1 MSHKRYK
8 DQILLSILQV
18 CGWGTS
24 KTQIVYKSGLNF
36 RTVVPY
42 LDLLTNRGL
51 VVREE
56 GEIPVYRTTEKGEKA
71 LGHLREIERL
81 VWTGTVT
88 DEEKLIS

>member
-8 DQILLSILQV
+8 DQILLNIMQV
-18 CGWGTS
+18 CGGGTS

-51 VVREE
+51 VVRAE
-56 GEIPVYRTTEKGEKA
+56 GQKLHKRRRMGWQ
-71 LGHLREIERL
+71 RETMSCERL
-81 VWTGTVT
+81 
-88 DEEKLIS
+88 

>member
-8 DQILLSILQV
+8 DRILLNILRV
-18 CGWGTS
+18 CGGGTS

-42 LDLLTNRGL
+42 LDLLTQSGL

-56 GEIPVYRTTEKGEKA
+56 GEIPVYRTTEKGEAA
-71 LGHLREIERL
+71 LGHLQEIERL

>member
-8 DQILLSILQV
+8 DQILLNILQV
-18 CGWGTS
+18 CGGGTS

-42 LDLLTNRGL
+42 LDLLTQSGL

-56 GEIPVYRTTEKGEKA
+56 GDIPVYRTTEKGEAA
-71 LGHLREIERL
+71 LGHLQEIERL
-81 VWTGTVT
+81 VWG
-88 DEEKLIS
+88 INR